1 MDPGSRRQQRT
12 LGLLTGLALVGL
24 GTLVLLPGRD
34 SVTVATPALVLV
46 VPGIVA
52 GLVGGRLAGVLTA
65 AVAALSL
72 DVAFI
77 EPYGRPTVHLVD
89 DVVALTAFGAVALT
103 VATLVAQAN
112 DRRRAAEQRAQ
123 EVLRL
128 SEEKARIERDQHRLS
143 TEKIALEQAEDARRA
158 LLRSVS
164 HDLRTPLAAIRAITS
179 DLRAGASYDAAT
191 RDELLDVVGDEA
203 ERLDRLVANLLSLSR
218 IEAGALEPELQ
229 AVDLAEL
236 LDDRVRRLSRVLRDV
251 RVETTLPV
259 GLPLV
264 DADYTLLD
272 QVVTNL
278 LENAARHAPRHSV
291 IHIDAREA
299 GDLMEISVSDEGDG
313 VPPSQR
319 EWIFEP
325 FRSGEASR
333 SSGIGLAI
341 CKAIVEAH
349 GGTIR
354 VADTHPEARRPGP
367 PPPPAVVAAAEPA
380 TGTGANG
387 LHLPLPAAGPAVPA
401 APSGRPGSRF
411 TFTLPIHRVR
421 PDVARPEVI
430 A

>member
-1 MDPGSRRQQRT
+1 MDLGSRRQQRL
-12 LGLLTGLALVGL
+12 LGLLAGLSLVGL
-24 GTLVLLPGRD
+24 GTLVLLPSRD

-46 VPGIVA
+46 IPGIVA

-65 AVAALSL
+65 AVAALAL
-72 DVAFI
+72 DVGFI
-77 EPYGRPTVHLVD
+77 EPYGRPNVHLVD
-89 DVVALTAFGAVALT
+89 DVVALTAFGAVALM

-128 SEEKARIERDQHRLS
+128 SEEKARIERDQIRLS
-143 TEKIALEQAEDARRA
+143 SEKSALEQAEAARRA

-179 DLRAGASYDAAT
+179 DLRAGPAYDAQT

-203 ERLDRLVANLLSLSR
+203 ERLDRLVANLLSLTR
-218 IEAGALEPELQ
+218 IESGALEPELQ
-229 AVDLAEL
+229 AVDLAEM

-291 IHIDAREA
+291 IHIDAQEA
-299 GDLMEISVSDEGDG
+299 GDLMEISISDEGPG
-313 VPPSQR
+313 VPPAQR

-325 FRSGEASR
+325 FRSGDASH

-349 GGTIR
+349 GGTITAGDR
-354 VADTHPEARRPGP
+354 LDGAD
-367 PPPPAVVAAAEPA
+367 
-380 TGTGANG
+380 GAG
-387 LHLPLPAAGPAVPA
+387 DGGGSASSAGSAG
-401 APSGRPGSRF
+401 SGRGARF
-411 TFTLPIHRVR
+411 TFTLPIHRMGPTVESPATLDGTPPSPITR
-421 PDVARPEVI
+421 GPAPPGG
-430 A
+430 

>member
-1 MDPGSRRQQRT
+1 MDPGSRRQQR
-12 LGLLTGLALVGL
+12 LRGLVAGLALVLL
-24 GTLVLLPGRD
+24 GSLVLLPSRD

-65 AVAALSL
+65 AVAALAL

-89 DVVALTAFGAVALT
+89 DVVALTAFGAVALM

-128 SEEKARIERDQHRLS
+128 SEENARIEREQHRLS
-143 TEKIALEQAEDARRA
+143 SEKTALEQAEAARRA

-164 HDLRTPLAAIRAITS
+164 HDLRTPLAAIKAITS
-179 DLRAGASYDAAT
+179 DLRAGASYDPQT

-218 IEAGALEPELQ
+218 IEAGHLQPELQ
-229 AVDLAEL
+229 AIDLAEL
-236 LDDRVRRLSRVLRDV
+236 FDDRVRRLSRVLRDV
-251 RVETTLPV
+251 SVETTLPV

-278 LENAARHAPRHSV
+278 LENAARHAPRQSV
-291 IHIDAREA
+291 IRIDAREA
-299 GDLMEISVSDEGDG
+299 GELMEIAISDEGDG
-313 VPPSQR
+313 VPPAQR

-325 FRSGEASR
+325 FRSGDASR
-333 SSGIGLAI
+333 TSGIGLAI

-349 GGTIR
+349 GGRIWVT
-354 VADTHPEARRPGP
+354 DTHPSRPRPAGHPGARF
-367 PPPPAVVAAAEPA
+367 V
-380 TGTGANG
+380 
-387 LHLPLPAAGPAVPA
+387 
-401 APSGRPGSRF
+401 
-411 TFTLPIHRVR
+411 FTLPVHRVR
-421 PDVARPEVI
+421 PDVVAPEVP

>member
-1 MDPGSRRQQRT
+1 MDPGSPWQRRA
-12 LGLLTGLALVGL
+12 LGLLAGLALVAI
-24 GTLVLLPGRD
+24 GTLVLLPGRE

-46 VPGIVA
+46 LPGIVA
-52 GLVGGRLAGVLTA
+52 GLVGGRLAGVVTA
-65 AVAALSL
+65 AVAALAL
-72 DVAFI
+72 DIAFI

-89 DVVALTAFGAVALT
+89 DVVALIAFGAVALV
-103 VATLVAQAN
+103 VATLVAQAK

-143 TEKIALEQAEDARRA
+143 SEKTALEQAEDARRA

-179 DLRAGASYDAAT
+179 DLRAGARYDAAT
-191 RDELLDVVGDEA
+191 RQDLLDVVGDEA

-218 IEAGALEPELQ
+218 IEAGALEPDLQ
-229 AVDLAEL
+229 AIDLAEL
-236 LDDRVRRLSRVLRDV
+236 LDDRVRRLSRLLRDV

-278 LENAARHAPRHSV
+278 LENAARHAPRQSV
-291 IHIDAREA
+291 IRIDAREA
-299 GDLMEISVSDEGDG
+299 GDMMEIAVSDEGDG
-313 VPPSQR
+313 VPPAER
-319 EWIFEP
+319 DWIFEP
-325 FRSGEASR
+325 FRSGDASR

-354 VADTHPEARRPGP
+354 VADTHPVDTRPVGGRSPGARF
-367 PPPPAVVAAAEPA
+367 A
-380 TGTGANG
+380 
-387 LHLPLPAAGPAVPA
+387 
-401 APSGRPGSRF
+401 
-411 TFTLPIHRVR
+411 FTLPIHRVR
-421 PDVARPEVI
+421 PDVARPEVP

>member
-1 MDPGSRRQQRT
+1 M
-12 LGLLTGLALVGL
+12 
-24 GTLVLLPGRD
+24 
-34 SVTVATPALVLV
+34 
-46 VPGIVA
+46 
-52 GLVGGRLAGVLTA
+52 
-65 AVAALSL
+65 
-72 DVAFI
+72 
-77 EPYGRPTVHLVD
+77 
-89 DVVALTAFGAVALT
+89 
-103 VATLVAQAN
+103 VATLVAQAS
-112 DRRRAAEQRAQ
+112 DRRRAAEQRTE
-123 EVLRL
+123 EVERL
-128 SEEKARIERDQHRLS
+128 SEEKARIQRDQVRLS
-143 TEKIALEQAEDARRA
+143 SEKTALEQAEDARRA

-179 DLRAGASYDAAT
+179 DLRAGPDYDAET
-191 RDELLDVVGDEA
+191 RDELLDVVSDEA

-251 RVETTLPV
+251 RVETSLPV

-291 IHIDAREA
+291 IHIDARQADEV
-299 GDLMEISVSDEGDG
+299 GDMMQIAVSDEGHG

-325 FRSGEASR
+325 FRSGHASHT
-333 SSGIGLAI
+333 SGIGLAI

-349 GGTIR
+349 GGHI
-354 VADTHPEARRPGP
+354 
-367 PPPPAVVAAAEPA
+367 
-380 TGTGANG
+380 
-387 LHLPLPAAGPAVPA
+387 AAGDYFTS
-401 APSGRPGSRF
+401 SGGGATTRRGARF
-411 TFTLPIHRVR
+411 TFTLPLHEMGPAPEPAAALAADMTAPVDAGALADPAVR
-421 PDVARPEVI
+421 PPAEPGVPADPAVPGVPAGTGEAAETPADPAPEVR